1 MGIDLGGGF
10 GAGGAVE
17 GLQALLQQRQLAAQL
32 AESVRSHQAD
42 EAIRQQ
48 QLEEQTK
55 FREMQQQ
62 GLQQDRAVNEGARL
76 AGTLSPGDSLLN
88 QPNTVNRLV
97 QGGQGPNIGVVPPLH
112 ASPIPSGA
120 SVPSLPSG
128 SDSGAAGGGDV
139 LRTGPSMQAP
149 LQQPKPGEIG
159 NVSWLGTP
167 QERKAQDAERSQ
179 SAFLRTLD
187 PNSQEGKD
195 AIYQA
200 RMGHPRQQTK
210 DPAQAL
216 QDKKDLMDYA
226 AALRP
231 APPDH
236 FSPVGQFDETGK
248 PIGTLSFDTRTGGV
262 KPVIGPD
269 GKPLL
274 TKAAPGAAA
283 AVKDAA
289 DVTKAKNAIKQVD
302 SSLDTVKDLVGPAAG
317 RGETVEQWL
326 GTADPKIQA
335 FGTKLLLAKMIID
348 KAVTGSARAGASAPL
363 LARWDNFL
371 GNKVSYEG
379 MKSALQAADEIIGGG
394 ATSPAPQA
402 PAGWKYVPKAGG
414 GWTAVKQ

>member
-167 QERKAQDAERSQ
+167 PERKAADAERSQ

-226 AALRP
+226 ATLKP
-231 APPDH
+231 EPPGH
-236 FSPVGQFDETGK
+236 FTAHDRIDPTTHQPVAGVLNTQTGEWK
-248 PIGTLSFDTRTGGV
+248 PIPGGGSFHA
-262 KPVIGPD
+262 P
-269 GKPLL
+269 
-274 TKAAPGAAA
+274 PGAAA
-283 AVKDAA
+283 A
-289 DVTKAKNAIKQVD
+289 TKESAETAKARNVIKQVND
-302 SSLDTVKDLVGPAAG
+302 SLDTVKNLVGPAAG

-348 KAVTGSARAGASAPL
+348 KAVTGSARSGASAPL

-394 ATSPAPQA
+394 STT
-402 PAGWKYVPKAGG
+402 PAGTKPSAADLIKKYGER
-414 GWTAVKQ
+414 